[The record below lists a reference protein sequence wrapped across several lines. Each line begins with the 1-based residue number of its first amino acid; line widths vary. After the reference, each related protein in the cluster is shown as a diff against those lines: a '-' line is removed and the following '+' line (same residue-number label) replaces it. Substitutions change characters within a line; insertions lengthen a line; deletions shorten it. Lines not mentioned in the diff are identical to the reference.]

1 MPLTELGQYI
11 QPFPGIRGSIFLPA
25 PTPGPR
31 TWIYRADE
39 TPEFVLDFHRS
50 SLITDG
56 WRVVKVSPAVVAERG
71 SSSVSVSASR
81 RGDETLIIYEVS
93 NGV

>member
-1 MPLTELGQYI
+1 MPLSELGHYL
-11 QPFPGIRGSIFLPA
+11 QPFPGIRSSIFLPA
-25 PTPGPR
+25 PTQGTR

-50 SLITDG
+50 SLLTDG
-56 WRVVKVSPAVVAERG
+56 WRVLELSPAVVAERG

-81 RGDETLIIYEVS
+81 RGDDTLIVYEVS
-93 NGV
+93 NGA